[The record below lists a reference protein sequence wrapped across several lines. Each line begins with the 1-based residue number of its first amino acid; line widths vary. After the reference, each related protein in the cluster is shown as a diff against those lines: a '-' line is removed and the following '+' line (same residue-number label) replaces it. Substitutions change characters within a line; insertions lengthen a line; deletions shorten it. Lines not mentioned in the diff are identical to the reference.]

1 MFMRISVR
9 EELGSGLGNIITR
22 VYHVVVVE
30 VETYQLISSSEM
42 HRIGPH
48 VSLLWEKVILLSGAR
63 YSCASPTL
71 YLLYTDRYKTSFF
84 VSDFSLFILSA
95 SVYHFHVLLHFF
107 CFSIMFSVFYVF
119 LEATSKSCFVGN
131 KQSSN
136 TCL

>member
-30 VETYQLISSSEM
+30 EETYQLISSSEM
-42 HRIGPH
+42 NRIGPH

-71 YLLYTDRYKTSFF
+71 YLLYTGRYKTSFF
-84 VSDFSLFILSA
+84 VSDFSLFVLSA
-95 SVYHFHVLLHFF
+95 SVYHFFMYYFIFSDYRL
-107 CFSIMFSVFYVF
+107 CF
-119 LEATSKSCFVGN
+119 LCFM
-131 KQSSN
+131 
-136 TCL
+136 